1 MRRLLVAMT
10 IWTVALAI
18 CGTASA
24 GDQGGQTPALTKSL
38 INAAMDGDI
47 EQIKLHIA
55 KGTDVNKADQRG
67 TAPISYAAEFGGA
80 EAVQLL
86 LKAGAKVDPKDG
98 SGRTPLISASLQGKK
113 DVVDVLIAAHA
124 DVKAKDLAKMTAMH
138 VAAQFGH
145 LDVIE
150 SLVKAGGDVN
160 AQDAQMQTPLT
171 IAERRQQT
179 DMIEFLKQNGAKE
192 PVLNMGR
199 GPYGESAYEQGTP
212 QGPVAPAT
220 KVEVK
225 IDPNAIRE
233 QVKGFEGL
241 ADTIKAVDAKSE
253 AEQRGWILRRNDN
266 RVTLVRSAEKQ
277 FSDELT
283 FVKGV
288 ATEEKAAKT
297 TKAIDDLS
305 AKRKKRNTLI
315 GNALLEERRAAM
327 QEGTDQSGMARG
339 RTAMRGN
346 RTKTA
351 GGTGTTSATNPYGT
365 ANTKTPMKKRPEPN
379 EPRIDADTQAQIQA
393 WTSAK
398 AEDKSSLL
406 ETVHKLDLAELDS
419 ARTVATEEGAKKT
432 AAAISGL
439 MLARQERVEKITKEW
454 KLDDERMQKLQ
465 ERTGNQPGM
474 YPGTGTR
481 GTTPGT
487 SGQTDQTGTRRTRR
501 YR

>member
-1 MRRLLVAMT
+1 M
-10 IWTVALAI
+10 

-24 GDQGGQTPALTKSL
+24 ADQGGQGTTLTKPL
-38 INAAMDGDI
+38 RVAAMDGDI

-55 KGTDVNKADQRG
+55 KGSDVNKADERG

-86 LKAGAKVDPKDG
+86 LKAGAKVNVKAAD
-98 SGRTPLISASLQGKK
+98 GRTPLISASLQGKK
-113 DVVDVLIAAHA
+113 DVVDVLLAAGA
-124 DVKAKDLAKMTAMH
+124 DVKAKDLAQMTAMH

-179 DMIEFLKQNGAKE
+179 DIVEFLKQNGAKE

-199 GPYGESAYEQGTP
+199 GPYGDYASEQGGP
-212 QGPVAPAT
+212 QGPVAPST

-225 IDPNAIRE
+225 IDPNVIRE

-241 ADTIKAVDAKSE
+241 AEGIKAVDAKSE
-253 AEQRGWILRRNDN
+253 VEQKGWVLRRNDN
-266 RVTLVRSAEKQ
+266 RVTLVRTAEKQ

-283 FVKGV
+283 FVKGL

-297 TKAIDDLS
+297 IKAVDDLS

-315 GNALLEERRAAM
+315 GNALLEERRTAM
-327 QEGTDQSGMARG
+327 QEATDQSGMARG
-339 RTAMRGN
+339 RTAMRAN

-365 ANTKTPMKKRPEPN
+365 SNTKMPMKKRPEPN

-393 WTSAK
+393 WTSGR

-406 ETVHKLDLAELDS
+406 ETVHKLDLAELDGV
-419 ARTVATEEGAKKT
+419 RTVATEEGAKKT

-465 ERTGNQPGM
+465 ERTGNQPGV
-474 YPGTGTR
+474 YPGTGAR

-487 SGQTDQTGTRRTRR
+487 PGQTDQTGTRRTRR